1 VQIKPPLTTLEKT
14 ALALYASPVVVW
26 TVGYL
31 WLMKPQDTIWFAVI
45 INAVWVIQ
53 PLIWL
58 FSKRRW
64 FDAAGMISM
73 TMLGLLLMLLMP
85 VAQHA
90 NGRDGWFWIVWS
102 VVVLNWVIAIAL
114 FVPLSRKPKE

>member
-1 VQIKPPLTTLEKT
+1 LEKA
-14 ALALYASPVVVW
+14 ALVLYAGPVVVW
-26 TVGYL
+26 TVGFL
-31 WLMKPQDTIWFAVI
+31 WHMKQLDTIWGPVI
-45 INAVWVIQ
+45 INAVWIIQ

-73 TMLGLLLMLLMP
+73 TMLGLLVMLLMP
-85 VAQHA
+85 LAQHA
-90 NGRDGWFWIVWS
+90 IRPESWFWFVWGAVILCWVTAIV
-102 VVVLNWVIAIAL
+102 L